1 MLLFSFSS
9 SVSLSQIT
17 LGSVSGDSDFRY
29 WIGDSASTAD
39 SLFGDGTGGTN
50 VIGGSSPASY
60 LLGGTGFNI
69 LVSSR
74 PFQSND
80 SFRIKPLVVNNSVP
94 DSGATFT
101 ILGLGCLGLAG
112 LKRRMS
118 A

>member
-1 MLLFSFSS
+1 MKINILFSSA
-9 SVSLSQIT
+9 VRA
-17 LGSVSGDSDFRY
+17 LG
-29 WIGDSASTAD
+29 
-39 SLFGDGTGGTN
+39 L
-50 VIGGSSPASY
+50 GGSSLASY
-60 LLGGTGFNI
+60 LLSGTGFNI

-80 SFRIKPLVVNNSVP
+80 SFRIKQLAVNNSVP

-101 ILGLGCLGLAG
+101 LLGLGFLGLAG